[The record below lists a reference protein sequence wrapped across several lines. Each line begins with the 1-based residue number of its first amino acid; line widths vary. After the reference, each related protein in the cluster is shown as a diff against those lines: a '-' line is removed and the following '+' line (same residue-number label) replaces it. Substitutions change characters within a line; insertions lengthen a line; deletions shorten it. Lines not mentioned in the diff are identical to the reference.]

1 MRNTTATY
9 EQAIAEMRDM
19 FDRQEVIESMDVRQA
34 HEAVGAF
41 IAALFERDEDEVYR
55 DFMGIRL

>member
-41 IAALFERDEDEVYR
+41 IATLFERGEDEVYR